1 MAWPLQPW
9 ECLTL
14 CLLDRGRAGEQEGG
28 GDGGMGTGAG
38 SRASSEGSCSQL
50 VETVF
55 PKIYHLSSRRQ
66 ICSSRR
72 DGPELLIQPL
82 LPLSSFCAGSS
93 HGSEHRG
100 SDELMLPGTR

>member
-1 MAWPLQPW
+1 MNR
-9 ECLTL
+9 T
-14 CLLDRGRAGEQEGG
+14 GE
-28 GDGGMGTGAG
+28 GTGG
-38 SRASSEGSCSQL
+38 WGLEQDLRGSSEGSCSQS

-55 PKIYHLSSRRQ
+55 PKIYHLSSRRE

-82 LPLSSFCAGSS
+82 LPFSSLCAGSS
-93 HGSEHRG
+93 HGSEHGG